1 MPLQRT
7 LALVKPDACGQ
18 PWYDIVMKRPE
29 EQEDADEEEAAQLP
43 KWVETK
49 ELRAADK
56 ATEILKRIEQAGFT
70 IVDQKLMRLSIEQ
83 AQEFYA
89 EHAGKSFFE
98 TLTTFMSSGPILAL
112 QLERE
117 DAIAEWRALMGPTNT
132 FKAQDAAA
140 AEHPVNEENWPL
152 RALFGTDGTRN
163 ATHGSDAPW
172 TAMRELEFYFPTTAP
187 WQRAVVA
194 ITPDAME
201 AQSADAIQARLEDAG
216 LWVVHSTDVKLTPE
230 AAAALNACGGVGL
243 DASDAAV
250 KAACSGTS
258 RVLVVEGVKAVRRV
272 QVLAGPPSVEKAKD
286 CSPASLRA
294 QFGSSDS
301 KLAVLVAGS
310 AAAAEAGIA
319 AALGADGVPLERTL
333 AVIKPQTS
341 ERHYAAIVREIVQH
355 GFMILAE
362 QRTTVPRER
371 VEDFYGEHKGKFFFN
386 RLVSYISSGP
396 VVALVLAKASAIKC
410 WRTLM
415 GPTNT
420 FTAQRDAPE
429 SLRAKYGID
438 GTRNATHGSDS
449 AESAARE
456 IKFYFPSFAS
466 AAPLQGAAADDYIHK
481 HALAKGYAVGRGEV
495 DETLHTVLTR
505 GLVELCKA
513 KPQGSHAVQ
522 WLGQW
527 LHQHNPRTG
536 FAAEPGAATGAGASL
551 PPGAAVTVLE
561 AEEGALESK
570 YDDLPLAEEVLDGED
585 GSGAQESKHSADS
598 AGGAAEALP
607 ADSSIVFVLGGP
619 GSGKGTQC
627 ERLRD
632 TFGYTHLST
641 GDLLRAE
648 VASGSEFGASLEAT
662 MKSGGLVTTATVL
675 ELLKK
680 NMLSSGSTKFLIDG
694 FPRAV
699 DQAFEFEAVFGPPS
713 FVLEFSAEEETL
725 VQRLVARGKASGR
738 ADDNEDT
745 IRSRLQTF
753 KEESQPV
760 LDFYS
765 KLGVVRSISSEG
777 RSVDEVFQA
786 ASKCFHA
793 HLVSVIGAPGGPV
806 DAVLQRMHSE
816 AEYVILREADLV
828 DAEIERNTPLGQQ
841 LAGAVEVGDN
851 IPTDTLVMLMQQH
864 IARKPHAKYALA
876 NFPRTKASAKALEG
890 AVGPPTLI
898 LHTEGPPKAPKGA
911 KGVAREDYERACRI
925 YKNGTAA
932 MLQVYR
938 CQGLVR
944 DLPQRSSVDS
954 TWKAARE
961 ALTPEVV
968 FVLGGPGSGKGT
980 QCANIVQRYGY
991 THLSA
996 GDLLRA
1002 EVARGSPD
1010 GQMIDACIAE
1020 GRLVP
1025 QEVTVSLLQTAMTK
1039 SGNSKFLIDGFPR
1052 AMDQAEA
1059 FEALIGP
1066 PSFVLFFDC
1075 PEEEMRKRLLSR
1087 GQTSGRVDDNEDA
1100 IVKRF
1105 HTFVQS
1111 SMPVI
1116 DYYARQGRV
1125 QSVDAT
1131 PSSEEVFTAVK
1142 AIFDP
1147 VVAFVLGGPGSGKGT
1162 QCANI
1167 VSNYGYTHL
1176 SAGDLLRA
1184 EKARGSPQ
1192 GQMIEGH
1199 MRAGTLVPQEVT
1211 IRLLQAAMENSGAK
1225 KFLIDGFPRA
1235 MDQAEAFEALIGPP
1249 SFVLFFDCPEE
1260 EMRKRLLSR
1269 GQTSGR
1275 VDDNEDAIVKRF
1287 RTFQERSL
1295 PVVGHYE
1302 KMSLVHR
1309 ISAVPPPSVVF
1320 QQVRKAF
1327 TTDVVVLLGAAG
1339 SGRGEFMMRAGR
1351 ALGYA
1356 PIRVTALLQEEA
1368 ANADSPYAADVKLA
1382 FATKRTAPIEATIA
1396 VIRRAMAA
1404 STAKRFILD
1413 GYPRVVS
1420 VGYPRVSDQVFA
1432 LEEAVGPIKGAV
1444 LLETEDSARSSR
1456 VSGGQAM
1463 SVGEAAALRASI
1475 DTFHREKMPVAQYF
1489 ERLHKLVPVSTA
1501 QGPEAVF
1508 DAALPFL
1515 EADPV
1520 VSAKQGRTTAM
1531 GAVAHT
1537 L

>member
-1 MPLQRT
+1 MPVQRT

-29 EQEDADEEEAAQLP
+29 EPEDADEEEAAQLP

-56 ATEILKRIEQAGFT
+56 ATEILKRIEQAGFN
-70 IVDQKLMRLSIEQ
+70 IIDQKLMRLSIEQ
-83 AQEFYA
+83 AQDFYA
-89 EHAGKSFFE
+89 EHAGKPFFE

-117 DAIAEWRALMGPTNT
+117 DAIAEWRKLMGPTNT

-140 AEHPVNEENWPL
+140 AAHPVNEEDWPL

-172 TAMRELEFYFPTTAP
+172 TAMRELEFYFPSTAP
-187 WQRAVVA
+187 WQRAVLT
-194 ITPDAME
+194 ITPDAMQE
-201 AQSADAIQARLEDAG
+201 QHADAIQAHIEDAG
-216 LWVVHSTDVKLTPE
+216 LWVVHSADLQLSQET
-230 AAAALNACGGVGL
+230 AAALNACGGDGL

-250 KAACSGTS
+250 SAACKGTS
-258 RVLVVEGVKAVRRV
+258 RLLVVEGTKAVRRL
-272 QVLAGPPSVEKAKD
+272 QLLAGPPSVEKAKD
-286 CSPASLRA
+286 CSPKSLRA
-294 QFGSSDS
+294 MYGSSDS
-301 KLAVLVAGS
+301 KLSVLVTGS
-310 AAAAEAGIA
+310 SAAAEAGIA
-319 AALGADGVPLERTL
+319 AALGEDGIPLERTL

-362 QRTTVPRER
+362 KRTVVPRER
-371 VEDFYGEHKGKFFFN
+371 VEEFYGEHRGKFFFN
-386 RLVSYISSGP
+386 RLVSYIASGP

-410 WRTLM
+410 WRQLM

-429 SLRAKYGID
+429 SLRAKFGID

-456 IKFYFPSFAS
+456 IKFYFPSFS
-466 AAPLQGAAADDYIHK
+466 SLAPLQGAAAEEYIHK
-481 HALAKGYAVGRGEV
+481 HALATSYAVGRGEV
-495 DETLHTVLTR
+495 TETLHTVLTR

-513 KPQGSHAVQ
+513 KPQGDKAVQ
-522 WLGQW
+522 WLGEW

-536 FAAEPGAATGAGASL
+536 FAAEPGAASGAGLSL
-551 PPGAAVTVLE
+551 PKGAAVTVLE
-561 AEEGALESK
+561 AEEGMESK
-570 YDDLPLAEEVLDGED
+570 YDDLPVAEEVHDDEE
-585 GSGAQESKHSADS
+585 GAQESKHSGDS
-598 AGGAAEALP
+598 DASGGDALP
-607 ADSSIVFVLGGP
+607 ANSSIVFVLGGP

-627 ERLRD
+627 ERLSS

-680 NMLSSGSTKFLIDG
+680 NMLASGSNKFLIDG

-713 FVLEFSAEEETL
+713 YVLEFSADEETL

-738 ADDNEDT
+738 ADDNEET
-745 IRSRLQTF
+745 IRSRLKTF
-753 KEESQPV
+753 REESQPV

-777 RSVDEVFQA
+777 RSVEDVFQSA
-786 ASKCFHA
+786 AACFHP
-793 HLVSVIGAPGGPV
+793 HMVSVLGAPGGQA
-806 DAVLQRMHSE
+806 DAVLARMASE
-816 AEYVILREADLV
+816 AEYVVLREKELI
-828 DAEIERNTPLGQQ
+828 DAEIDRNTPLGQQ

-851 IPTDTLVMLMQQH
+851 IPTDTIVLLMKEA
-864 IARKPHAKYALA
+864 IARAPHAKYALA
-876 NFPRTKASAKALEG
+876 NFPRTKASAKAVEG
-890 AVGPPTLI
+890 NVGPPTAI
-898 LHTEGPPKAPKGA
+898 LHVEGPPKAPKGA

-944 DLPQRSSVDS
+944 DIPPRSSVDAS
-954 TWKAARE
+954 WKAAQQ
-961 ALTPEVV
+961 ALAPEVV

-980 QCANIVQRYGY
+980 QCANIVKRYGY

-1010 GQMIDACIAE
+1010 GQMINSCIAE

-1025 QEVTVSLLQTAMTK
+1025 QEVTVSLLQTAMAK
-1039 SGNSKFLIDGFPR
+1039 SGTNHFLLDGFPR

-1059 FEALIGP
+1059 FESLVGP

-1087 GQTSGRVDDNEDA
+1087 GKTSGRVDDNEEA

-1167 VSNYGYTHL
+1167 VSNYGFTHL

-1211 IRLLQAAMENSGAK
+1211 IQLLQAAMENSGAK

-1235 MDQAEAFEALIGPP
+1235 MDQAEAFESLIGPP

-1269 GQTSGR
+1269 GKTSGR
-1275 VDDNEDAIVKRF
+1275 VDDNEEAIVKRF
-1287 RTFQERSL
+1287 HTVQDRAM
-1295 PVVGHYE
+1295 PVVEYYE

-1309 ISAVPPPSVVF
+1309 ISSVPPPSIVF

-1327 TTDVVVLLGAAG
+1327 TTDVVVLLGASG

-1368 ANADSPYAADVKLA
+1368 ANEDSPYAADVKLA

-1396 VIRRAMAA
+1396 VIRRAMAS

-1444 LLETEDSARSSR
+1444 LLETDDSVRSQR
-1456 VSGGQAM
+1456 VSAGKDM
-1463 SVGEAAALRASI
+1463 SVGEAAALQASI

-1489 ERLHKLVPVSTA
+1489 DRLHKLVPLSTA
-1501 QGPEAVF
+1501 QGPAAVF

-1531 GAVAHT
+1531 GASTAHT